1 MTSPNQKTFQY
12 CLEDP
17 LDEINATSEP
27 SPQPPAPPARG
38 LRWVFVG
45 QNGIR
50 AGWGILIFIVVFA
63 AVGFGIAMLLR
74 HILGPHRINTGDMP
88 PSVGLISEALQLLC
102 VIVATGV
109 LALIERKSLFA
120 YGYKGKARATRF
132 ISGVIWGFIAISAVV
147 FALWKL
153 GYLAFDGKMLH
164 GAAMINYAAAWGLMF
179 LMVGVFEES
188 LLRGYLQY
196 TTTRGIGFWWGAL
209 LFSFLFGFAHSTN
222 PGESPVGLVSAG
234 LIGLVF
240 CLSIWYTGSLYWAVG
255 FHAAWDW
262 GESYFYGTADSGLV
276 VKGHLYGTHPLGTI
290 LWSGGKTGPEGS
302 LLILPLLAVM
312 AILMWLWWGRR
323 VQSPFKGQG
332 WRPAWLSKPR
342 AIEADGME
350 RAV

>member
-1 MTSPNQKTFQY
+1 M
-12 CLEDP
+12 
-17 LDEINATSEP
+17 NAISEP
-27 SPQPPAPPARG
+27 SPQPPAPPAHG
-38 LRWVFVG
+38 LRWIFVG
-45 QNGIR
+45 RNGIR

-63 AVGFGIAMLLR
+63 AVGFGIALLMR
-74 HILGPHRINTGDMP
+74 HIFGQRHLGGTMSPA
-88 PSVGLISEALQLLC
+88 VGLISEFLQFLC

-109 LALIERKSLFA
+109 LALIERKSLLA
-120 YGYKGKARATRF
+120 YGYQGKARGTRF
-132 ISGVIWGFIAISAVV
+132 LFGFVWGFVAISALV

-153 GYLAFDGKMLH
+153 GYLAFDGQMLH
-164 GAAMINYAAAWGLMF
+164 GSAMINYAAVWGLMF
-179 LMVGVFEES
+179 LIVALTEES

-209 LFSFLFGFAHSTN
+209 LFSLLFGLGHTSNA
-222 PGESPVGLVSAG
+222 GESPIGLVSAG

-276 VKGHLYGTHPLGTI
+276 MKGHLYGTHPLGKI

-302 LLILPLLAVM
+302 FLILPLLAVM

-323 VQSPFKGQG
+323 VQSPFKGQA
-332 WRPAWLSKPR
+332 WRPAWTRKPR
-342 AIEADGME
+342 LIQTDDIESA
-350 RAV
+350 A